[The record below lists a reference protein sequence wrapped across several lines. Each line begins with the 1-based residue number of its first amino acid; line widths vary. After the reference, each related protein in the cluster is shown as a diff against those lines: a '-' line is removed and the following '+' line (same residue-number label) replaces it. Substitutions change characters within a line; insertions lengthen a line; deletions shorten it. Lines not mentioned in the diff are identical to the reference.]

1 MTNQKECDIVYI
13 LREDIGRAPDELI
26 YSLRSVEQFFP
37 HRKVWFVCGQPTG
50 LTPDERLVHKQCGNN
65 KWERVKSSYL
75 KICDC
80 ANISENFFL
89 FNDDFFVLKRPNP
102 EFINFVDGSL
112 EHRIRQLEKNNGFS
126 SNYSKGLSML
136 ALDLRTKHLDTMNFA
151 LHVPI
156 LYNKTM
162 IKKTIAAF
170 PGNSMFRSAYGNFIQ
185 VPYMSHKDVKI
196 YDMTTL
202 PKEDWDF
209 VSTTEESFA
218 KGAVGNYIR
227 QLFPDPSYFEGPKVV
242 SSKELF
248 TEEGDIRY
256 G

>member
-1 MTNQKECDIVYI
+1 
-13 LREDIGRAPDELI
+13 LREDIGRAPNELI
-26 YSLRSVEQFFP
+26 YSLRSVEQYFP

-50 LTPDERLVHKQCGNN
+50 LTPDARLVHHQEGSN
-65 KWERVKSSYL
+65 KWERVRSSYL
-75 KICDC
+75 KICNC
-80 ANISENFFL
+80 NEISENFFL

-112 EHRIRQLEKNNGFS
+112 EHRVREMEKNIGYPT
-126 SNYSKGLSML
+126 NYSKSLSL
-136 ALDLRTKHLDTMNFA
+136 LTIDLHTKRLDTMNFA

-170 PGNSMFRSAYGNFIQ
+170 PGNPMFRSAYGNFIQ

-196 YDMTTL
+196 YDMTTI

-218 KGAVGNYIR
+218 KGAVGEYIR
-227 QLFPDPSYFEGPKVV
+227 KMFPDPSYFEGPKVV

>member
-1 MTNQKECDIVYI
+1 M
-13 LREDIGRAPDELI
+13 
-26 YSLRSVEQFFP
+26 EQFFP

-50 LTPDERLVHKQCGNN
+50 LTPDERLIHKQDGNN

-75 KICDC
+75 EICDC

-112 EHRIRQLEKNNGFS
+112 EHRIRQMEKNNGFS

-162 IKKTIAAF
+162 IKKTITAF
-170 PGNSMFRSAYGNFIQ
+170 PGNPMFRSAYGNFIQ

-196 YDMTTL
+196 YDMTTI
-202 PKEDWDF
+202 PGKDWDF

-218 KGAVGNYIR
+218 RGAVGNYIR
-227 QLFPDPSYFEGPKVV
+227 QLFSDPSYFEGPKVV

>member
-1 MTNQKECDIVYI
+1 MV
-13 LREDIGRAPDELI
+13 
-26 YSLRSVEQFFP
+26 F
-37 HRKVWFVCGQPTG
+37 
-50 LTPDERLVHKQCGNN
+50 
-65 KWERVKSSYL
+65 
-75 KICDC
+75 
-80 ANISENFFL
+80 ENFFL
-89 FNDDFFVLKRPNP
+89 FNDDFFVLKPPHSN
-102 EFINFVDGSL
+102 FINFVDGSL
-112 EHRIRQLEKNNGFS
+112 EYRVRELEKNNGFA
-126 SNYSKGLSML
+126 SNYSKKLSLL
-136 ALDLRTKHLDTMNFA
+136 AIELRTKHLDTMNFA

-162 IKKTIAAF
+162 IKKTITAF
-170 PGNSMFRSAYGNFIQ
+170 PGNSMFRSAYGNYNQ

-196 YDMTTL
+196 YDMTTM

-242 SSKELF
+242 SSKELYS
-248 TEEGDIRY
+248 EEGDIRY